1 MEAENLERKKRQGK
15 REKEKKGPNIDF
27 ADELND
33 RKAKVLLVNG
43 REIEGVIK
51 TGQFFISVKNNEGV
65 EYVNK
70 RFIVSIIVPR

>member
-1 MEAENLERKKRQGK
+1 MEAENLERKKRQVK
-15 REKEKKGPNIDF
+15 REKEKTPSRIDF

-33 RKAKVLLVNG
+33 RKAKVVLADG
-43 REIEGVIK
+43 KEIEGVIK
-51 TGQFFISVKNNEGV
+51 TGQFFVSVKNNEGT

>member
-1 MEAENLERKKRQGK
+1 MEAENLERKKRQVK
-15 REKEKKGPNIDF
+15 REKEKTPSRIDF

-33 RKAKVLLVNG
+33 RKAKVVLADG
-43 REIEGVIK
+43 KEIEGIIK